1 MAFACHVSD
10 EAEIKSIIAQIK
22 KEYFDAR
29 HHCYAYRL
37 GAAGEIFRAN
47 DGGEPSGTAG
57 RPVYGQILSFDIT
70 NVLIVVV
77 RYFGGIK
84 LGTSGLINAYKTAA
98 ADAIKNSIIIEK
110 TEQQVIEFRFC
121 YSAMNDI
128 MKLVKDEKIE
138 IIEQLAELDCCM
150 KVKIDK
156 NKITPILEK
165 LSKIESVV
173 IQNQFH

>member
-1 MAFACHVSD
+1 MAFACRVSD
-10 EAEIKSIIAQIK
+10 EAEIKSVIAQIK

-37 GAAGEIFRAN
+37 GVAGEVFRAN

-57 RPVYGQILSFDIT
+57 RPIYGQILSFDIT

-121 YSAMNDI
+121 YNAMNDI

-138 IIEQLAELDCCM
+138 IVEQLTELDCYM
-150 KVKIDK
+150 KVKTDK
-156 NKITPILEK
+156 NKITQILEK
-165 LSKIESVV
+165 LLKIESVI
-173 IQNQFH
+173 IQN